1 MSITIKRWYHDDC
14 TIGRLSISNVDFQCF
29 TLELSDLDNQS
40 NISCIPEDDYRY
52 QKYQSPKHGEVLLL
66 KNVEDRSMIEVHAG
80 NYTSQ
85 ILGCILVGDAIKW
98 INRDSIPDVSNS
110 KKTLAKLL
118 QQLPDIGTIKL
129 RG

>member
-14 TIGRLSISNVDFQCF
+14 VIGRLSLSTHDFQCF
-29 TLELSDLDNQS
+29 TLELPDLDNQR
-40 NISCIPEDDYRY
+40 NISCIPEGDYRFE
-52 QKYQSPKHGEVLLL
+52 KYKSPKHGNVLLL
-66 KNVEDRSMIEVHAG
+66 KDVEDRSMIEVHGG

-98 INRDSIPDVSNS
+98 LNRDSIPDVANS
-110 KKTLAKLL
+110 RNTLIRLL
-118 QQLPDIGTIKL
+118 QEVGDTGTIKI